1 MTNFQRIVS
10 TVTAI
15 LAVSST
21 LVLAQAGVKP
31 PAPKPAATPAAKPSK
46 VVLPAAVEAAF
57 KKAYPNATIKNVMKE
72 KLKGKDVYEVESI
85 DSGKPRDITYYPDG
99 VIAVLEDTITVAEVP
114 AAVVAAI
121 KKDHPKA
128 TVTRYEKVI
137 EDGVTKYKISL
148 KGGKTGSAEYL
159 PDGKPVK

>member
-1 MTNFQRIVS
+1 MF
-10 TVTAI
+10 TAI

-21 LVLAQAGVKP
+21 LALAQTGKP
-31 PAPKPAATPAAKPSK
+31 PAPKPEATPAAKASK
-46 VVLPAAVEAAF
+46 VVLPPAVEAAF
-57 KKAYPNATIKNVMKE
+57 KTAYPNATIKNVMKE

-85 DSGKPRDITYYPDG
+85 DAGKPRDITYYPDG

-137 EDGVTKYKISL
+137 EDGVTKYEISL
-148 KGGKTGSAEYL
+148 KGGKTGSAEYT

>member
-1 MTNFQRIVS
+1 MTSFKRIVS
-10 TVTAI
+10 ICAAI

-21 LVLAQAGVKP
+21 LVIAQTGAKP
-31 PAPKPAATPAAKPSK
+31 PAQKPAATPAAKASK
-46 VVLPAAVEAAF
+46 VVLPPAVESAF
-57 KKAYPNATIKNVMKE
+57 KAAYPNATIKNVAKE

-85 DSGKPRDITYYPDG
+85 DGGKPRDITYRPDG
-99 VIAVLEDTITVAEVP
+99 VIAVLEETIPVGEVP

-121 KKDHPKA
+121 KADHPKA

-137 EDGVTKYKISL
+137 EDGVTTYEVAL
-148 KGGKTGSAEYL
+148 KGGRVGSAEYT